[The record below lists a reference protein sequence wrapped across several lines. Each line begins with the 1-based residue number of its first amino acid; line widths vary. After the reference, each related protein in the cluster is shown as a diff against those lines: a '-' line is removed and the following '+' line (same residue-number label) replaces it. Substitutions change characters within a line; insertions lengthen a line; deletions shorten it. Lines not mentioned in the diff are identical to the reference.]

1 MAFDATITAVPAR
14 AMNSPRSGLLETVM
28 TTTEQSANRYP
39 AGSHLLDA
47 TQFPNMRVEH
57 WRLEAGS
64 FRASTFESNVIA
76 LVTSGRAL
84 FTRTVNGRI
93 QSGSAQRGSGCI
105 YPLGLHQDNL
115 EIAEPINALYIYLP
129 RLLVARDALEGHRVD
144 PSTVELAYVDS
155 LTDPLLYQLG
165 MAVFGAM
172 NYARQASNQLFV
184 DGLQSALAGHL
195 LSHYAVDRWRPA
207 IIAPELNPSRLK
219 RVLKLIEDR
228 FAEPLTLSELAA
240 QACLSEFHFSRL
252 FRAATGLTPYR
263 YLMRRRVQ
271 AAEELLM
278 QWQDSLLGIALRVG
292 FGSQANFIRAFRQ
305 FNGITPSLYRAQQRE
320 MSVRQI

>member
-1 MAFDATITAVPAR
+1 MSSLR
-14 AMNSPRSGLLETVM
+14 NGLLETVM
-28 TTTEQSANRYP
+28 TTTEQSTDRYP
-39 AGSHLLDA
+39 TGSHLLDA

-57 WRLEAGS
+57 WRVEAGS
-64 FRASTFESNVIA
+64 FHATTFKSNVIA
-76 LVTSGRAL
+76 LVTSGRTL
-84 FTRTVNGRI
+84 VTRSVNGRT
-93 QSGSAQRGSGCI
+93 QSSSVQRGSAAI

-115 EIAEPINALYIYLP
+115 EFGDSINALYIHLP
-129 RLLVARDALEGHRVD
+129 RLLVARHALEGHRVD
-144 PSTVELAYVDS
+144 PSTVELAYVDGVA
-155 LTDPLLYQLG
+155 DPLLYQLG

-172 NYARQASNQLFV
+172 NHTGHASNQLFV
-184 DGLQSALAGHL
+184 DGVQSALAGHL

-207 IIAPELNPSRLK
+207 IVAPELNPGRLK
-219 RVLKLIEDR
+219 RVLTLIEDR

-278 QWQDSLLGIALRVG
+278 QWQDSLLGIALQVG

-305 FNGITPSLYRAQQRE
+305 FNGVTPSLYRAQQKE
-320 MSVRQI
+320 MNVRRI